1 VLSEIFKGNLRTRGK
16 KSIDLSGLKG
26 KYNMMG
32 IVGLVVGLFAGGA
45 IVKAMGGP
53 SAPGAI
59 IGAII
64 GGLIGIAIAK
74 KK

>member
-1 VLSEIFKGNLRTRGK
+1 MI
-16 KSIDLSGLKG
+16 
-26 KYNMMG
+26 G
-32 IVGLVVGLFAGGA
+32 IVGFIVGLFAGGA

-64 GGLIGIAIAK
+64 GGLIAIAIAK